1 MLTRRVGLALAVTG
15 AAAIMTAAALVPLRA
30 GGWILIASSVT
41 IAGTAL
47 WVSRGNHHAAALPV
61 ALCVLSSVPI
71 LTGAAL
77 SSAMGPGLSLL
88 PHAVAATGVAI
99 ALAGSLLLTRR
110 PAEPD
115 SQTATAPAASGYGAV
130 PTTAADNCPRCKRA
144 VKAGA
149 KTCGYCGFA
158 VKRYLGN

>member
-1 MLTRRVGLALAVTG
+1 MLTRRVGLVLAGTG
-15 AAAIMTAAALVPLRA
+15 AAAIMTAAMLVQLQS
-30 GGWILIASSVT
+30 GGWILIASSVA
-41 IAGTAL
+41 IAGSAL

-71 LTGAAL
+71 LVGAAL

-99 ALAGSLLLTRR
+99 ALIGSLLLTRR
-110 PAEPD
+110 PAGPD
-115 SQTATAPAASGYGAV
+115 SQTSTSPAASGYGAL
-130 PTTAADNCPRCKRA
+130 PTTATENCPRCKRA
-144 VKAGA
+144 VKAEA

-158 VKRYLGN
+158 IKRYLGN